1 MTAIANAAGR
11 PRTNVRGRLAYRL
24 RVLRREPTTLV
35 GGGLA
40 LLLVYLVIAPI
51 VSMLADAVFVQFADA
66 TRIGQAAGGF
76 TTFYLDRTLVSPI
89 SQLLFWEPLQHTIVT
104 AVGVTL
110 VALGLGGSL

>member
-1 MTAIANAAGR
+1 
-11 PRTNVRGRLAYRL
+11 
-24 RVLRREPTTLV
+24 
-35 GGGLA
+35 
-40 LLLVYLVIAPI
+40 PI

-110 VALGLGGSL
+110 VALGLGGSLAWLVVRTDMPGRRWFAGALVVPYMMPSWTFALAWVTLFKNRTI